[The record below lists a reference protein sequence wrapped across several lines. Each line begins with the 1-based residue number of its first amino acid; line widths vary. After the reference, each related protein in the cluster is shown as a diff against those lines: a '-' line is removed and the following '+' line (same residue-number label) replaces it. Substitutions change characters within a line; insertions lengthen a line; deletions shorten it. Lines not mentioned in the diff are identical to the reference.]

1 TAEGGDGADNIL
13 GGNGTDMLSYAGD
26 SAGVTVKLYNGTA
39 SGGHAAG
46 DSFSGFENLEGGS
59 AEDYLTGDTTDNLV
73 RGNAGDDYI
82 NVGSGDDTAEG
93 GDGAD
98 NILGGNGADMLS
110 YAGDSTGVTV
120 KLYNGTASGG
130 HAAGDSFTGFENLEG
145 GSADDY
151 LTGDTTD
158 NLVRGNAGDD
168 YINV

>member
-1 TAEGGDGADNIL
+1 
-13 GGNGTDMLSYAGD
+13 
-26 SAGVTVKLYNGTA
+26 
-39 SGGHAAG
+39 
-46 DSFSGFENLEGGS
+46 
-59 AEDYLTGDTTDNLV
+59 TGDTTDNLV

-93 GDGAD
+93 GAGDDFMFGSAGSD
-98 NILGGNGADMLS
+98 SLAGGNGTDMLS
-110 YAGDSTGVTV
+110 YAGDSAGVTV

-158 NLVRGNAGDD
+158 NLVRGN
-168 YINV
+168 